1 MADNNKYS
9 LGVNN
14 TLRITDDNGNV
25 AISES
30 LLNFASKPDDEFTHV
45 NHMNGRRGTIQYKNG
60 WSGSF
65 EIARQGADF
74 DNYWANQES
83 RYYNGLFSANTSI
96 MQTVKEP
103 DGSITQWQFI
113 NVTLMYDDA
122 GTWEHGHEVRQ
133 RVSFF
138 AERRLPRS

>member
-9 LGVNN
+9 LGVNC
-14 TLRITDDNGNV
+14 TLRITDENGDV
-25 AISES
+25 AITES
-30 LLNFASKPDDEFTHV
+30 ILNFTSKSDDEYNHV
-45 NHMNGRRGTIQYKNG
+45 NHLNGRRGTLQYKNG

-65 EIARQGADF
+65 EIARQSQFF
-74 DNYWANQES
+74 DKYWANQES
-83 RYYNGLFSANTSI
+83 RYYNGLFSANTTI

-103 DGSITQWQFI
+103 DGSLSQWQFV

-122 GTWEHGHEVRQ
+122 GAWEHGHEVRQ
-133 RVSFF
+133 RISFF